1 MHGSQKDRKCLF
13 MYGSVYLKKNKMLP
27 SEDDS
32 FDLNYNTSC
41 DVIKEECIPLR
52 IIKN

>member
-1 MHGSQKDRKCLF
+1 M
-13 MYGSVYLKKNKMLP
+13 YLKKNKMLP

-32 FDLNYNTSC
+32 LDINYNSC